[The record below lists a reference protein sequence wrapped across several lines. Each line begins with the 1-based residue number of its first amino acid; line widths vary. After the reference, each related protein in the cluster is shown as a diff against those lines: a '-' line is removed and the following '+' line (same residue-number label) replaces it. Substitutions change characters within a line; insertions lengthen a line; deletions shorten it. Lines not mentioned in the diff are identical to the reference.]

1 MRLGVGDPSGAA
13 RTRMAFV
20 LPSEPEPA
28 PASAA
33 APGAHPALPAPRV
46 RMTGAQRRLQLLQR
60 GRAVFAT
67 KGLDGATIEEI
78 AAAAGVT
85 KPVVYEHFGSKEGLY
100 RQVVEHESE
109 SLLSAIASSLGDEAR
124 PRVLVERAALALLTY
139 IEEHTDG
146 FRIVVRDAPPGHLEG
161 ALSSILSRVTARV
174 EHLLAD
180 EFAARGFSTGDGAM
194 YAQMLVGMVAMTG
207 QWWLDARSPGKHA
220 VAAHLVNLAWNG
232 LTGLQKDPGLVD
244 S

>member
-1 MRLGVGDPSGAA
+1 
-13 RTRMAFV
+13 MAIV
-20 LPSEPEPA
+20 LPSEPERA
-28 PASAA
+28 AARAA
-33 APGAHPALPAPRV
+33 APGPDPAAPPPRV
-46 RMTGAQRRLQLLQR
+46 RMTGAQRRAQLVGV
-60 GRAVFAT
+60 GRSVFAA

-100 RQVVEHESE
+100 RKVVEQESE
-109 SLLSAIASSLGDEAR
+109 CLVRAVASSLDGEAG

-146 FRIVVRDAPPGHLEG
+146 FRIVVRDAPPGHREG
-161 ALSSILSRVTARV
+161 ALSSILSRVASRV

-180 EFAARGFSTGDGAM
+180 EFAARGFRRGDGAV

-232 LTGLQKDPGLVD
+232 LTGLQRDPALVE